1 MISVEE
7 LRGGQV
13 PNSGGQCQGFGGR
26 LSWPSWKEMKQIMPT
41 IGFSSVLGILME
53 SCPVPAAISAP
64 GLPTN
69 SAKKRSKAS
78 EMFGKGAI
86 EGIAASG
93 KRQTML

>member
-1 MISVEE
+1 
-7 LRGGQV
+7 
-13 PNSGGQCQGFGGR
+13 
-26 LSWPSWKEMKQIMPT
+26 
-41 IGFSSVLGILME
+41 
-53 SCPVPAAISAP
+53 
-64 GLPTN
+64 LPTN